1 MLITVSVNF
10 VYISRRVHLRE
21 QNIIYLYASVNLKPK
36 SLMIRLI
43 AHSRYYHTSSALL
56 KLTVEANSLRLCFLL
71 VAYASIC
78 GELSHVHWSG
88 THPPV
93 IFALAI
99 RDKLDCERRS
109 LPGWLR
115 GWAAVVDRSSQII
128 GAGHDGDVDQTSGKD
143 EQTDGRKAWGRTRST
158 SRAVPGR
165 TGPGRAESTAN

>member
-21 QNIIYLYASVNLKPK
+21 QNRIYLYASVNLKPK

-43 AHSRYYHTSSALL
+43 AHSRYG
-56 KLTVEANSLRLCFLL
+56 TVEANSLRLCFLL

-143 EQTDGRKAWGRTRST
+143 EQTDGRTAWGRTRST